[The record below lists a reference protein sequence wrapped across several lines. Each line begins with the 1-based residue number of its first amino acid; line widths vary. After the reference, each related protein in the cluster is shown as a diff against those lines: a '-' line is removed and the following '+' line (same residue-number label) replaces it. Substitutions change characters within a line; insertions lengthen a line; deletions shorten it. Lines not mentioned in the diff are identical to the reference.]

1 MTVAY
6 FDCFA
11 GAGGDMIVA
20 SLVSAGCDF
29 DQLKRTLAGLGVH
42 ADLSID
48 QVTRHGMAG
57 TKFNVSVGHEHHH
70 RHLDDILKI
79 IEKAD
84 LPQRTAQRARK
95 VFERLAQAEAKVHN
109 CPVEKVHFH
118 EVGAVDSIIDIIG
131 ACAAME
137 MLNIDRIFCSP
148 LPVGSGTVKCA
159 HGELPVPAPATG
171 ELLKG
176 AVTSSRHIEGEAIT
190 PTAAAIFTTLAEGF
204 VPMPEMRVTSI
215 GWGAGTREGAP
226 LPNLLRVFV
235 GSQASDGDS
244 DELVEISAN
253 LDDCSGEII
262 ADALEKLLSAG
273 CVDAWATPI
282 VMKKSRPAWTLSA
295 LCAPKDV
302 GEAQDIIFRNTTTF
316 GVRRVN
322 CARSKLLRRH
332 VTVETAFGPLRVKV
346 GSRDGKDLTVSPEFE
361 DCRLAAQS
369 HHASVRQV
377 QALALRAYEEMT

>member
-1 MTVAY
+1 
-6 FDCFA
+6 
-11 GAGGDMIVA
+11 
-20 SLVSAGCDF
+20 
-29 DQLKRTLAGLGVH
+29 
-42 ADLSID
+42 
-48 QVTRHGMAG
+48 
-57 TKFNVSVGHEHHH
+57 
-70 RHLDDILKI
+70 
-79 IEKAD
+79 
-84 LPQRTAQRARK
+84 
-95 VFERLAQAEAKVHN
+95 
-109 CPVEKVHFH
+109 
-118 EVGAVDSIIDIIG
+118 
-131 ACAAME
+131 
-137 MLNIDRIFCSP
+137 
-148 LPVGSGTVKCA
+148 
-159 HGELPVPAPATG
+159 
-171 ELLKG
+171 
-176 AVTSSRHIEGEAIT
+176 
-190 PTAAAIFTTLAEGF
+190 
-204 VPMPEMRVTSI
+204 
-215 GWGAGTREGAP
+215 
-226 LPNLLRVFV
+226 VFV